1 MALQKQSVVLTF
13 SGGLDLK
20 SDPNNIPFGK
30 FSQLS
35 NSVFD
40 TLGRLTK
47 RNGFGSVAGS
57 VSNTTYLTTYKQN
70 LIGLGVHQLRAY
82 SPSVTTYFDKG
93 FYFPIQMNVLPLANA
108 YYGINQADSVL
119 APNGLVCAVFSQTQ
133 VAALT
138 PPTYAGQQVYLYQIS
153 DAATGQVVAG
163 PSAIVSSGGLEI
175 RAPRVFLHS
184 NNFVIVNE
192 VWNQVIT
199 ASSVSFLQAT
209 HIPIA
214 NPQSVGSITT
224 ISSNCSIVTT
234 NCFNGVVASN
244 TLFLD
249 WRGSGSL
256 GLQSVKLDPNFVR
269 SPIVTVS
276 STGFSMINMTADVS
290 SMGSLTVWHAVNAI
304 NSGAID
310 FVPTDYNLALR
321 GTQFHVAN
329 VGSSSGILNVAM
341 TAQDGVMTAYMENSL
356 GYAYN
361 AAIKTNFIT
370 AMRFNANASG
380 SFLTTQVTFARGLG
394 IASNGFLMGSNSA
407 FLGTYQS
414 AYQSTYF
421 LVDGTSSVLAKL
433 AYGNGN
439 GYLTQGLPSVS
450 VSSQTAQIAY
460 LQKNTISAFGTQ
472 TNVNSQT
479 GIYATSGVNLVN
491 FDYSGNG
498 IQATEIGGN
507 LHMNGGFLWSY
518 DGLQPV
524 EHGTFLFPDS
534 IGVVSSTTGGSLAAQ
549 TYFYVATYEWEDNV
563 GNIFRS
569 SPSIPVSIVATVA
582 SSTNVISVPTLR
594 LSYKGFP
601 YYPAFYG
608 NSANNPVTVNVYRS
622 SAGQPTYYKVSA
634 QPQNVYNNA
643 DSISFIDTVR
653 DENIIGLEVLY
664 TNGGV
669 IENISAPSVKH
680 MTLFDSRLWLIDA
693 EDPNRLWFSKQV
705 IESTPAEFSDLL
717 TFFVPP
723 TTGAEGP
730 TGVMQCIFPMDDK
743 LLIFKKNAI
752 YYINGSG
759 PDNTGANNQ
768 YSQPIFITGTVGC
781 SNQNSLVLVP
791 NGVMFQ
797 SSKGIWLLGR
807 DLSIQYIGKDVEAY
821 NSDTVAS
828 AIAAPLT
835 NQVRIHLV
843 SGVTLMYDYFANQWG
858 TFSVSGQSATLYNN
872 LHTYVNSSSSV
883 RQETVGAYLDGD
895 TPVQMSWTTGW
906 INMAGLSGYKRIYRG
921 YMLGNYQSGH
931 SFQLGLAYDYN
942 SSVYQTITV
951 VPQNT
956 IPGSVEEWQLN
967 FQDQQ
972 CQSFQMS
979 FNEYCAN
986 STSGAGLTVS
996 GMNIV
1001 AGIKSS
1007 WAQNIAIA
1015 NRKT

>member
-1 MALQKQSVVLTF
+1 MPLQKQSVVLTF

-20 SDPNNIPFGK
+20 SDPNQIPFGK
-30 FSQLS
+30 FSALS

-47 RNGFGSVAGS
+47 RNGFGSLPGT
-57 VSNTTYLTTYKQN
+57 VSNVAYLSTYKQN
-70 LIGLGVHQLRAY
+70 LIGLGTHQLQAY
-82 SPSVTTYFDKG
+82 SSSIQTYVDKG
-93 FYFPIQMNVLPLANA
+93 FYFPMQVGVVPIANA
-108 YYGINQADSVL
+108 YYGILQADSVL
-119 APNGLVCAVFSQTQ
+119 APNGLVCAVFSQAQ

-138 PPTYAGQQVYLYQIS
+138 PPVYAGQRIYLYQIS
-153 DAATGQVVAG
+153 DAATGQVVVG
-163 PSAIVSSGGLEI
+163 PNAIVSSGGIEI
-175 RAPRVFLHS
+175 RSPRVFLHS

-192 VWNQVIT
+192 VWNQAIT
-199 ASSVSFLQAT
+199 SASVSFLQAT
-209 HIPIA
+209 HIPVA
-214 NPQSVGSITT
+214 NPQSVGSLTT

-244 TLFLD
+244 TLFID

-256 GLQSVKLDPNFVR
+256 GLQSVKIDPNFVR
-269 SPIVTVS
+269 SPIVTVGS
-276 STGFSMINMTADVS
+276 SGFTQINMTADTASV
-290 SMGSLTVWHAVNAI
+290 GSITIWHAVNAI

-310 FVPTDYNLALR
+310 FIPTDYNLTLR
-321 GTQFHVAN
+321 GTQFHIAN

-341 TAQDGVMTAYMENSL
+341 TAQDGIMTAYMENSL
-356 GYAYN
+356 GYTYN
-361 AAIKTNFIT
+361 AAIKTNFLT
-370 AMRFNANASG
+370 ASRFNAIGSG
-380 SFLTTQVTFARGLG
+380 SFLSTQSTFARGLG
-394 IASNGFLMGSNSA
+394 LASNGFLMGSNSC
-407 FLGTYQS
+407 FLSSYQS

-421 LVDGTSSVLAKL
+421 LMDGTSSILAKL

-439 GYLTQGLPSVS
+439 GYLIDGLPSVTI
-450 VSSQTAQIAY
+450 SSQTAQIAY

-479 GIYATSGVNLVN
+479 GVYATSGVNIVN
-491 FDYSGNG
+491 FDYSDRN

-507 LHMNGGFLWSY
+507 LHVNGGFLWSY

-549 TYFYVATYEWEDNV
+549 TYFYSATYEWEDNV

-569 SPSIPVSIVATVA
+569 SPSIPVSVVATVA
-582 SSTNVISVPTLR
+582 SSTNIISVPTLR

-608 NSANNPVTVNVYRS
+608 NSANNPITVNVYRS
-622 SAGQPTYYKVSA
+622 SAGQPTHYKVSA
-634 QPQNVYNNA
+634 QPQNVYGSA
-643 DSISFIDTVR
+643 DSITFIDTVR

-669 IENISAPSVKH
+669 IENISSPSVKH

-693 EDPNRLWFSKQV
+693 EDPNLLWFSKQV
-705 IESTPAEFSDLL
+705 IEGTPVELSDLL

-730 TGVMQCIFPMDDK
+730 TGVMECIFPMDDK

-768 YSQPIFITGTVGC
+768 YSQPIFITGGVGC
-781 SNQNSLVLVP
+781 SNQNSLCLIP

-821 NSDTVAS
+821 NQDVVTS
-828 AIAAPLT
+828 AVAAPST
-835 NQVRIHLV
+835 NQVRFHMK
-843 SGVTLMYDYFANQWG
+843 SGVTLMYDYFVNQWG
-858 TFSVSGQSATLYNN
+858 TFSVSAQSATLYNG
-872 LHTYVNSSSSV
+872 LHGYVSSQSAAF
-883 RQETVGAYLDGD
+883 QETPGVYLDGT

-906 INMAGLSGYKRIYRG
+906 INLAGLAGYKRIYRG

-942 SSVYQTITV
+942 SAVYQTITV
-951 VPQNT
+951 QPTNT
-956 IPGSVEEWQLN
+956 TPGSVEEWQLN

-979 FNEYCAN
+979 FNEYVAN

-1007 WAQNIAIA
+1007 WAQNIPIT